1 MFSYSYLKIFSMPSP
16 RVFHCTFQSTKVI
29 FGPQGCLPTT
39 HLRVRYLG
47 IFLTIGSRVREDN
60 IVYEIS
66 KNLLEP
72 HTELFLNYSILE
84 IWGWGDRYSHNCNPF
99 REDRC
104 SSTSN
109 INFFKNAKLPE
120 NGSH

>member
-1 MFSYSYLKIFSMPSP
+1 M
-16 RVFHCTFQSTKVI
+16 I

-39 HLRVRYLG
+39 HLRVRYLD

-84 IWGWGDRYSHNCNPF
+84 IWGWEIDIHTTAILS
-99 REDRC
+99 EKTDV
-104 SSTSN
+104 
-109 INFFKNAKLPE
+109 LPPLI
-120 NGSH
+120 